1 MSKKRIFLFVLIASV
16 TIFGIYKGFIQ
27 KKKPTFTLAKVSR
40 GTVSQEVSETGT
52 IEKGEEIKLAF
63 ENTGKIEKIYV
74 SIGDTVES
82 KQNLVKLDTNKLSL
96 QLEEAEAAFRIIQA
110 EKANAE
116 LSFIEAQQS
125 LKDIQALAEETLA
138 NSYQDALNILDDAYL
153 KTFNAYTVVSSL
165 KRTYFDRGDL
175 ESITIAENKD
185 KIGSNLDQEKLYID
199 SAKKTLKNEDIDTAL
214 LKVQEALINTKDAL
228 EAVRNVAE
236 TGAYRDIVPSL
247 ERTSLDTQ
255 KLNVNTANSNIVS
268 SIQNISTIKINNA
281 TNINAATSKVNE
293 IENQLEESQEGLYQ
307 SKLEQAEAKIAL
319 LRSQIQD
326 SLLKSPTDGQI
337 TGIEMREGEIVQ
349 PGQLVISFLP
359 ANPFQIKV
367 DIYEEDVVK
376 MRVGNPVNIS
386 LTAFPDEFF
395 KGKIVS
401 IDPAETL
408 KEGVVYYET
417 TVDFE
422 NPPEEIKPGMTADMT
437 ITTMTKE
444 NVLVITNAAIQASN
458 GQTMVQVLNGKKIES
473 RQIEIGIKGSNDMV
487 EVVSGLKEG
496 EEVIIQS

>member
-1 MSKKRIFLFVLIASV
+1 MSKKRIFLFVLIALV
-16 TIFGIYKGFIQ
+16 VIFGIYKGFIQ
-27 KKKPTFTLAKVSR
+27 KKKPTFTLAKVTH

-52 IEKGEEIKLAF
+52 VEKGEEIKLAF
-63 ENTGKIEKIYV
+63 ENTGRIEKIYI
-74 SIGDTVES
+74 STGDTVES

-110 EKANAE
+110 ERTNAE
-116 LSFIEAQQS
+116 LSFVEAQQN
-125 LKDIQALAEETLA
+125 LEDAQALAEETLA

-293 IENQLEESQEGLYQ
+293 IENQLKENQEGLYQ
-307 SKLEQAEAKIAL
+307 SKLEQAESKIAL

-349 PGQLVISFLP
+349 PGQLVVSFLP

-376 MRVGNPVNIS
+376 MRVGNPVNIG
-386 LTAFPDEFF
+386 LTAFPNEFF

-417 TVDFE
+417 TIDFE

-444 NVLVITNAAIQASN
+444 NVLVIPNAAIQASN

-473 RQIEIGIKGSNDMV
+473 RQIEIGIKGSDGTI

-496 EEVIIQS
+496 EEVIINQ